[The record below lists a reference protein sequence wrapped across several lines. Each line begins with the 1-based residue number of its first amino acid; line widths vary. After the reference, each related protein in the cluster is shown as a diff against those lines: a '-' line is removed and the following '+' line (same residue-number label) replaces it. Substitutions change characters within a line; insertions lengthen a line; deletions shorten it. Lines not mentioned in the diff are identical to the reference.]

1 MKTRLLMWPVWLL
14 LIVFTT
20 RPVVAEEPY
29 LEFLQGLR
37 ERNYFDYALIYLD
50 QLALRPTLPAE
61 MRQLIP
67 YEKAVTLRENAKTLR
82 SPEKQF
88 EQLDQALAFLDQFIQ
103 ENPNH
108 SYSGDANSD
117 RAQILLQK
125 AEVEIFQS
133 KSPANQGSKVEFQRR
148 GRELVQKARDVLK
161 LAFDQHEAAFKKFP
175 PYIDEQKE
183 PKLHADRA
191 RVERSMILESL
202 SLGKCTYQEAQTYD
216 RSAAQFK
223 QLLNQAADEFEKMHQ
238 RYRSQL
244 GGLHA
249 RAWQGKCF
257 EEQGDLQKALG
268 IYNELLDHPGDDPLL
283 QSLKSQT
290 LQFKL
295 ICLHARN
302 DYQLVVDLADE
313 WLKKNGSESKTSVGL
328 GIQWEQAR
336 ALEALGDN
344 RNLPKPDQERF
355 WRQARTTAQQ
365 INRFPGEYKDVSLS
379 LMQKLQV
386 KLGGKEKKPEDF
398 ETAYGMG
405 RQAFNT
411 AQEVKKELD
420 AAVKTQKPAEEMVR
434 LKQDWSNELND
445 AAKNFELAMM
455 LTNRRDNA
463 KDVATAR
470 LLLAYTNFYL
480 RRNYE
485 AAILAQFVARTT
497 SDDEGSVAL
506 DAAYMAM
513 AAYVQAY
520 NDNKVEPD
528 KKQDEMRLTIK
539 AANLITDRWP
549 ESDKA
554 NEARLTLG
562 RMYTSAKKPVEAAE
576 WFSKVP
582 ESDAKYPEA
591 QLAAGQAYWIA
602 YGSAARMPQESRP
615 SPEKLE
621 EWKAAADRYLRSGI
635 EKLSATLPKEGAV
648 PQELVSAKIYLAE
661 ILLSQGKE
669 TDAVKMLQ
677 DEPQSVIKAIAVADE
692 SQRPEKGI
700 QSRSVA
706 KSVYTLMLRSYIG
719 MGSDKLN
726 DARATMKTLEAIASG
741 DPGSDLT
748 DLYVGLGR
756 LLKAELERFRSNG
769 ETERF
774 NKLMEAF
781 ETFLDDMYK
790 KQDGQTFG
798 SLSWIGETYFALG
811 EISTDGSKTASY
823 YDRAASA
830 FNGVLTRTE
839 ADSTFATADQLL
851 NVKVRLV
858 RCNRL
863 KKDFANAEKLLNE
876 VLKARGNDLRTQIE
890 GASVFQ
896 DWGSNGD
903 NKKFVTAIGGS
914 KEIGL
919 WGWGG
924 IAKRIQQQK
933 NFTERPDLVD
943 SFLDARYSVSLCRY
957 RYGKELAPKDKQ
969 KAMDVC
975 ASELI
980 GTSSIMKTLPD
991 DKRAKLNEL
1000 YREVM
1005 RESGKPVADL
1015 PRTEDAPM
1023 EQSKPKETVESPET
1037 TTETDNRKPASQP
1050 EPVAPATAAAPQNND
1065 SLTWIIFLLSLA
1077 CGMAVIGWVLFKG
1090 GRKHTKPKSLGRKAE
1105 PETFSGIA
1113 FEKPQAASF
1122 SAPIAPKPRP
1132 KPSASAG
1139 SAAAGAGATGAQPAV
1154 PKPVTK
1160 TPSRTDGGSV
1170 PAPKPR
1176 PKPPTPP
1183 AAG

>member
-1 MKTRLLMWPVWLL
+1 MKPRLLIWPVWLL
-14 LIVFTT
+14 LIVLST
-20 RPVVAEEPY
+20 RPLVAEEPY

-50 QLALRPTLPAE
+50 QLALRPSLPAE

-82 SPEKQF
+82 NPERQF

-108 SYSGDANSD
+108 SYSGDANFD
-117 RAQILLQK
+117 RAEILRQK
-125 AEVEIFQS
+125 GEVEIFQS
-133 KSPANQGSKVEFQRR
+133 KSPTNQGNKSEFQRK
-148 GRELVQKARDVLK
+148 GRDLVQKAREVLK

-183 PKLHADRA
+183 PKLHADRE

-202 SLGKCTYQEAQTYD
+202 SLGKCTYNEAKTYD
-216 RSAAQFK
+216 PSAAQYK
-223 QLLNQAADEFEKMHQ
+223 ELLNQAADEFEKMHH
-238 RYRSQL
+238 RYRSQM

-249 RAWQGKCF
+249 RAWQGKCY

-268 IYNELLDHPGDDPLL
+268 IYDELLDHPGDDPRL

-295 ICLHARN
+295 ICLYARN
-302 DYQLVVDLADE
+302 DYQLIVDLAED
-313 WLKKNGSESKTSVGL
+313 WLKKNGTESKTSVGL

-365 INRFPGEYKDVSLS
+365 INRFPGEYKDASLS

-386 KLGGKEKKPEDF
+386 KLGGKEKK
-398 ETAYGMG
+398 
-405 RQAFNT
+405 
-411 AQEVKKELD
+411 LD
-420 AAVKTQKPAEEMVR
+420 AAVKTQKPAEDMVR

-445 AAKNFELAMM
+445 AAKNFELAML
-455 LTNRRDNA
+455 LTNRRDNQ

-513 AAYVQAY
+513 AAFVQAY
-520 NDNKVEPD
+520 NDNSAASE
-528 KKQDEMRLTIK
+528 KKQDELRLTIK
-539 AANLITDRWP
+539 AANLIADRWP

-554 NEARLTLG
+554 NEARMTLG
-562 RMYTSAKKPVEAAE
+562 RLYTSAKKPVDAAE

-602 YGSAARMPQESRP
+602 YGSAAGIPHDSRP
-615 SPEKLE
+615 SPEKLA
-621 EWKAAADRYLRSGI
+621 EWKGAAERYLRSGI

-669 TDAVKMLQ
+669 IDAIKMLQ
-677 DEPQSVIKAIAVADE
+677 DEPQSVIKAIAVDDE

-700 QSRSVA
+700 HSRSVA
-706 KSVYTLMLRSYIG
+706 KSVYKLQLRSYIG
-719 MGSDKLN
+719 MGPDKLN

-741 DPGSDLT
+741 DPSSDLT
-748 DLYVGLGR
+748 HLYVDLGR
-756 LLKAELERFRSNG
+756 GLKAELERFRSNG

-790 KQDGQTFG
+790 KQDGQTLG

-830 FNGVLTRTE
+830 FNGVLTRAE
-839 ADSTFATADQLL
+839 ADPSFATADQLL
-851 NVKVRLV
+851 NVKVRLI

-863 KKDFANAEKLLNE
+863 KKDFNNAEKLLNE
-876 VLKARGNDLRTQIE
+876 VLKARGNDLRTQVE

-903 NKKFVTAIGGS
+903 YKKFVTAIGGN

-933 NFTERPDLVD
+933 NFSERPDLVD
-943 SFLDARYSVSLCRY
+943 TFLDARYSVSLCRY

-969 KAMDVC
+969 KALDTC

-980 GTSSIMKTLPD
+980 GSSSMMRTLPE
-991 DKRAKLNEL
+991 DKRVKLNEL

-1005 RESGKPVADL
+1005 QESGKPVTDL
-1015 PRTEDAPM
+1015 PRTEEAPL
-1023 EQSKPKETVESPET
+1023 EQTKPKETAGSEDKTDET
-1037 TTETDNRKPASQP
+1037 EIGNTPDQPKPTTQTNAP
-1050 EPVAPATAAAPQNND
+1050 EPKNND
-1065 SLTWIIFLLSLA
+1065 ALALTIFILSLL
-1077 CGMAVIGWVLFKG
+1077 CGVGVIGWVLFKG
-1090 GRKHTKPKSLGRKAE
+1090 TKKTTKRKSSSGFKVE
-1105 PETFSGIA
+1105 PVSFSGIA
-1113 FEKPQAASF
+1113 VEKSQPSSFPAPTAS
-1122 SAPIAPKPRP
+1122 KPRP
-1132 KPSASAG
+1132 KPTAG
-1139 SAAAGAGATGAQPAV
+1139 SGTAGAGATGAQPAA
-1154 PKPVTK
+1154 PKPVSK
-1160 TPSRTDGGSV
+1160 SPPRTDAA

-1183 AAG
+1183 EAS

>member
-1 MKTRLLMWPVWLL
+1 MKPRLLIWPVWLL
-14 LIVFTT
+14 LIVSLT
-20 RPVVAEEPY
+20 RSVVAEEPY

-50 QLALRPTLPAE
+50 QLALRPSLPAE

-88 EQLDQALAFLDQFIQ
+88 EQLDQALAFLEQFIQ

-108 SYSGDANSD
+108 SYSGDANFD
-117 RAQILLQK
+117 RAEILRQK
-125 AEVEIFQS
+125 GEVDIFQS
-133 KSPANQGSKVEFQRR
+133 KSPANQGSKAEFQRK
-148 GRELVQKARDVLK
+148 GRELVQKAREVLK

-183 PKLHADRA
+183 PKLHADRE

-202 SLGKCTYQEAQTYD
+202 SLGKCTYNEAKTYD
-216 RSAAQFK
+216 PSTAQYK
-223 QLLNQAADEFEKMHQ
+223 ELLTQAADEFEKMHH
-238 RYRSQL
+238 RYRSQM

-249 RAWQGKCF
+249 RAWQGKCY
-257 EEQGDLQKALG
+257 EEQGALQQALG
-268 IYNELLDHPGDDPLL
+268 IYDELLDHPGDDPRL

-302 DYQLVVDLADE
+302 DYQLIVDLAEE

-355 WRQARTTAQQ
+355 WRQARTTASQ
-365 INRFPGEYKDVSLS
+365 INRFPGEYKDASLS

-398 ETAYGMG
+398 ETAYGQG
-405 RQAFNT
+405 RQSFNT
-411 AQEVKKELD
+411 AQDIKKELD
-420 AAVKTQKPAEEMVR
+420 AAVKSQKPAEEMVR

-497 SDDEGSVAL
+497 SDDEGSVAI

-513 AAYVQAY
+513 AAFVQAY
-520 NDNKVEPD
+520 NDNSAASE
-528 KKQDEMRLTIK
+528 KKQDELRLTIK
-539 AANLITDRWP
+539 AANLIADRWP

-554 NEARLTLG
+554 NEARMTLG
-562 RMYTSAKKPVEAAE
+562 RLYTSAKKPVDAAE

-602 YGSAARMPQESRP
+602 YGSAAGMPHESRP
-615 SPEKLE
+615 SPEKLA
-621 EWKAAADRYLRSGI
+621 EWKAAAERYLRSGI
-635 EKLSATLPKEGAV
+635 EKLSATLPNKGAV

-669 TDAVKMLQ
+669 VDAIKMLQ
-677 DEPQSVIKAIAVADE
+677 DEPQSVIKAIAVDDE

-700 QSRSVA
+700 HSRSVA
-706 KSVYTLMLRSYIG
+706 KSVYKLQLRSYIG
-719 MGSDKLN
+719 MGPDKLN
-726 DARATMKTLEAIASG
+726 DARATMKILEAIASG
-741 DPGSDLT
+741 DPSSDLT
-748 DLYVGLGR
+748 HLYVDLGR
-756 LLKAELERFRSNG
+756 GLKSELERFRSNG

-790 KQDGQTFG
+790 KQDGQTLG

-830 FNGVLTRTE
+830 FNGVLTRAE
-839 ADSTFATADQLL
+839 ADPSFASADQLL
-851 NVKVRLV
+851 NVKVRLI

-863 KKDFANAEKLLNE
+863 KKDFNNAEKLLNE
-876 VLKARGNDLRTQIE
+876 VLKVRGNDLRTQVE

-903 NKKFVTAIGGS
+903 NKKFVTAIGGN

-933 NFTERPDLVD
+933 NFSERPDLVD
-943 SFLDARYSVSLCRY
+943 TFLDARYSVSLCRY

-969 KAMDVC
+969 NALDLC

-980 GTSSIMKTLPD
+980 GSSSMMRTLPE
-991 DKRAKLNEL
+991 DKRAKLNDL
-1000 YREVM
+1000 YRDVM
-1005 RESGKPVADL
+1005 QESGKPVTDL
-1015 PRTEDAPM
+1015 PRTEETPM
-1023 EQSKPKETVESPET
+1023 EQTKPKETAGPEDKTDETENGNTPTQPKPT
-1037 TTETDNRKPASQP
+1037 TPTKAE
-1050 EPVAPATAAAPQNND
+1050 EPKNND
-1065 SLTWIIFLLSLA
+1065 ALALTIFVLGLL
-1077 CGMAVIGWVLFKG
+1077 CGVGVIGWVLFKG
-1090 GRKHTKPKSLGRKAE
+1090 TKKTTKRKTSGVKVE
-1105 PETFSGIA
+1105 PVSFSGIA
-1113 FEKPQAASF
+1113 VEKSQPSSF
-1122 SAPIAPKPRP
+1122 SAPTAPKPRP
-1132 KPSASAG
+1132 KPSPSAG
-1139 SAAAGAGATGAQPAV
+1139 SGTASTGATGAQPAA
-1154 PKPVTK
+1154 PKPITK
-1160 TPSRTDGGSV
+1160 TQPRTDAGTP

>member
-14 LIVFTT
+14 LIAFST
-20 RPVVAEEPY
+20 RPLVAEEPY

-37 ERNYFDYALIYLD
+37 ERNYFDYALFYLD
-50 QLALRPTLPAE
+50 QLAQRPNLPAE

-82 SPEKQF
+82 NPEKQL
-88 EQLDQALAFLDQFIQ
+88 EQLDQALAFLDQFVQ
-103 ENPNH
+103 ENPDH

-117 RAQILLQK
+117 RAEILRQK
-125 AEVEIFQS
+125 GEVEIFRS
-133 KSPANQGSKVEFQRR
+133 KSPANQGSKADFQRR
-148 GRELVQKARDVLK
+148 ARELVQKARDVVK

-183 PKLHADRA
+183 PKLHADRV

-202 SLGKCTYQEAQTYD
+202 SLGKCTYDEAQTYD
-216 RSAAQFK
+216 PSAPQFK

-238 RYRSQL
+238 RYRSQM

-295 ICLHARN
+295 ICLYARN
-302 DYQLVVDLADE
+302 DYQLIVDLADD
-313 WLKKNGSESKTSVGL
+313 WLKKNASESRTSVGL

-336 ALEALGDN
+336 ALDALGDN

-365 INRFPGEYKDVSLS
+365 ISRFPGEYKDVSLS
-379 LMQKLQV
+379 LVQRLQV

-398 ETAYGMG
+398 ETAFGLG
-405 RQAFNT
+405 RQSFNS

-420 AAVKTQKPAEEMVR
+420 AAVRTQKPAEEMVR

-445 AAKNFELAMM
+445 AAKNLELAMV

-480 RRNYE
+480 HRNYE

-506 DAAYMAM
+506 DAAHMAM
-513 AAYVQAY
+513 AAFVQAY

-539 AANLITDRWP
+539 AANLIASRWP

-554 NEARLTLG
+554 NEARMTLG
-562 RMYTSAKKPVEAAE
+562 SLYTSAKKPVEAAE

-582 ESDAKYPEA
+582 ENDAKYPEA
-591 QLAAGQAYWIA
+591 QLAAGQAYWLA
-602 YGSAARMPQESRP
+602 FGSSVGMPQDSRP
-615 SPEKLE
+615 SPEKLA

-635 EKLSATLPKEGAV
+635 EKLSATLPKEGTV
-648 PQELVSAKIYLAE
+648 PLELVSAKIYLAE

-669 TDAVKMLQ
+669 TDAIKMLQ
-677 DEPQSVIKAIAVADE
+677 DDPQSVIKAIAVADE

-700 QSRSVA
+700 HGRLIA
-706 KSVYTLMLRSYIG
+706 KTVYKLLLRSYIG
-719 MGSDKLN
+719 LGPDKLN
-726 DARATMKTLEAIASG
+726 DARATMKILEAIASG
-741 DPGSDLT
+741 DPSSDLT
-748 DLYVGLGR
+748 HLYVDLGKGL
-756 LLKAELERFRSNG
+756 KTELERFRSNG

-790 KQDGQTFG
+790 KQEGQTLG

-811 EISTDGSKTASY
+811 EISTDASKTASY

-830 FNGVLTRTE
+830 FNGVLTRAQ
-839 ADSTFATADQLL
+839 ADSAFATADQLL

-863 KKDFANAEKLLNE
+863 KKDFSTAEKLLNE

-890 GASVFQ
+890 GAYVFQ

-903 NKKFVTAIGGS
+903 NKKFVTAIAGN

-924 IAKRIQQQK
+924 IAKKIQQQK
-933 NFTERPDLVD
+933 NFSERPDLVD
-943 SFLDARYSVSLCRY
+943 SFLDARYGVSLCRF
-957 RYGKELAPKDKQ
+957 RYGKELAPKEKQ
-969 KAMDVC
+969 KALDVC
-975 ASELI
+975 AMELV
-980 GTSSIMKTLPD
+980 GSSSIMKTLPD

-1000 YREVM
+1000 YRDVM
-1005 RESGKPVADL
+1005 RESGKPVTDL
-1015 PRTEDAPM
+1015 PWSVDAPL
-1023 EQSKPKETVESPET
+1023 EQTKSKETIDSEDKTLET
-1037 TTETDNRKPASQP
+1037 EKTKPASQP
-1050 EPVAPATAAAPQNND
+1050 ETVTQKKAQEPKNND
-1065 SLTWIIFLLSLA
+1065 TLAFTVFLLSLL
-1077 CGMAVIGWVLFKG
+1077 CGAGVIGWVFFKG
-1090 GRKHTKPKSLGRKAE
+1090 GKKAAKPKTISRKEE
-1105 PETFSGIA
+1105 PVSFSGIA
-1113 FEKPQAASF
+1113 VEKPQAASF
-1122 SAPIAPKPRP
+1122 SAPIAPRPRP
-1132 KPSASAG
+1132 KPSAS
-1139 SAAAGAGATGAQPAV
+1139 TGTGTTAAQPAA

-1160 TPSRTDGGSV
+1160 SPSRTEGATAPV
-1170 PAPKPR
+1170 PKPR

-1183 AAG
+1183 AAD